1 MNLNNKLNKK
11 YTLVSLYVIVTAVII
26 YCLSLIAD
34 NLPEIMNVIMDKVR
48 WFASVTTPIV
58 IGFVFAYLFEPIVNF
73 IESKL
78 KKIRIRKKELKSSR
92 TLSVLFTVI
101 LFFLLVAGVIS
112 LLVFSVTDQLRLAS
126 LDDIIIL
133 ADTYLKYF
141 NTFYTTSLNKLNE
154 LNIQSSQIAEYIESA
169 TTYILNTL
177 QSFGLSFV
185 NSLKNLSSYLT
196 TFLFSL
202 IIAIYFLIDG
212 AMIKEYVKKVG
223 RALLNDK
230 WLRRIGTF
238 ISDADHV
245 FSGYVRGQLM
255 DALVMMVAISLTLS
269 IIGVK
274 FGLIIGILAGIG
286 NLIPYCGPIVAY
298 IGTTLVCVLNG
309 QYKELVIAL
318 IALLI
323 VQTIDGNIIAPKL
336 LSNSIQIHPVLVI
349 IFLIF
354 GNAIGG
360 LLGML
365 LAVPVG
371 ALVKLLF
378 VRFID
383 NQLARK
389 EAKEESLEN
398 GKVKDMS

>member
-1 MNLNNKLNKK
+1 MNLNNKMNKK
-11 YTLVSLYVIVTAVII
+11 YTLVSIYVIVTAVII
-26 YCLSLIAD
+26 YCLSLIAT
-34 NLPEIMNVIMDKVR
+34 NLPVIMSEIMDKVR
-48 WFASVTTPIV
+48 WFTSVITPIV

-73 IESKL
+73 IELKL
-78 KKIRIRKKELKSSR
+78 KKIRIRKKELKGCR
-92 TLSVLFTVI
+92 TLSVFATVI
-101 LFFLLVAGVIS
+101 LFFLAIAGIIS

-126 LDDIIIL
+126 IDDIIVL
-133 ADTYLKYF
+133 ADSYLKYF
-141 NTFYTTSLNKLNE
+141 NSFYTSTLSKLDE
-154 LNIQSSQIAEYIESA
+154 LNIQSNQITEYIETA
-169 TTYILNTL
+169 TTYIFNTL
-177 QSFGLSFV
+177 QGLGVSFV

-196 TFLFSL
+196 TFIFAL
-202 IIAIYFLIDG
+202 IIGIYFLIDG
-212 AMIKEYVKKVG
+212 ALIKEYFKKVG
-223 RALLNDK
+223 RALLSDK
-230 WLRRIGTF
+230 WLRRVGTF

-245 FSGYVRGQLM
+245 FSGYVRGQLA
-255 DALVMMVAISLTLS
+255 DALVMMVLISLTLS

-274 FGLIIGILAGIG
+274 FALIIGILAGIG

-298 IGTTLVCVLNG
+298 VGTALVCVLNG

-318 IALLI
+318 IALLV
-323 VQTIDGNIIAPKL
+323 VQTIDGNVIAPKL
-336 LSNSIQIHPVLVI
+336 LSNSIQIHPVLII

-371 ALVKLLF
+371 ALIKLLF

-383 NQLARK
+383 NKLAKK
-389 EAKEESLEN
+389 EAREESLEP